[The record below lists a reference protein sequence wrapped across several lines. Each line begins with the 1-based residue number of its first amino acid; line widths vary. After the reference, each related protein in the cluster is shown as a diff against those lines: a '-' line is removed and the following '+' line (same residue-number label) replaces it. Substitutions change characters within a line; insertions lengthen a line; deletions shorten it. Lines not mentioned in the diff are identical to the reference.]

1 MTEEIR
7 WGPSAGM
14 WNDTETS
21 QQIPFM
27 MSAVFYIIKEIA
39 NIKET
44 SFEDVKKITVDNA
57 KKVFDR
63 IKIYE

>member
-1 MTEEIR
+1 
-7 WGPSAGM
+7 M